1 MFSKVS
7 HQSSSTSAMA
17 PTAVPSPEPS
27 RPAGK
32 SSAPSIISADLK
44 ITGDLL
50 CNGDIQVDG
59 TVEGDV
65 QSRTIT
71 IGEAA
76 HVRGSVSAETV
87 RVCGSITGQIKGT
100 NVTLAKTAK
109 VLGDILHQSLAIE
122 PGAFFEGNCR
132 RAESAASGGEGRV
145 SLVKEKAP
153 SAASSSS
160 GVKDSGY
167 GQAVG

>member
-1 MFSKVS
+1 MGP
-7 HQSSSTSAMA
+7 M
-17 PTAVPSPEPS
+17 PVPSPEPS
-27 RPAGK
+27 RPAAK
-32 SSAPSIISADLK
+32 STAPSIISADLK

-76 HVRGSVSAETV
+76 HVRGSVSADTV
-87 RVCGSITGQIKGT
+87 RVCGSITGQIKAT

-132 RAESAASGGEGRV
+132 RSESAASGGEGRG

-160 GVKDSGY
+160 GVKESGY

>member
-76 HVRGSVSAETV
+76 HVRGSVSADTV

-132 RAESAASGGEGRV
+132 RAESAASGGDGKV

-153 SAASSSS
+153 SAASPSS
-160 GVKDSGY
+160 GFKESGF
-167 GQAVG
+167 GKTAG